1 MIRFIPLL
9 CGIAL
14 ISGCVAPSKP
24 QAKKARPVAAS
35 PETKQ
40 CLADLGAVRARF
52 TLLPDQ
58 DFGNGCSIKG
68 AVSLT
73 AAPIPVTNIK
83 AVQCGVARAFAQ
95 WIATDVQAAAQRH
108 FGARVVQVDTMGSYS
123 CRQMIGNGSGKL
135 SEHGRANALDIG
147 GFVLS
152 DGRRVTVEGGWNGS
166 DRERDFLR
174 AVRSGACK
182 RFQTVLSPD
191 YNAAHYNHLHFDMG
205 RGPYCR

>member
-1 MIRFIPLL
+1 MLRFIPILFGLALL
-9 CGIAL
+9 SA
-14 ISGCVAPSKP
+14 CVAPSKP
-24 QAKKARPVAAS
+24 QAKKVRPVAAS

-40 CLADLGAVRARF
+40 CLADLNAVRARY

-73 AAPIPVTNIK
+73 AAPVPVTNIN
-83 AVQCGVARAFAQ
+83 AVQCPMARAFAQ
-95 WIATDVQAAAQRH
+95 WIATDVQAAATRH
-108 FGARVVQVDTMGSYS
+108 FGVRVTQVDTMGSYS
-123 CRQMIGNGSGKL
+123 CRKIIGAGSGKL
-135 SEHGRANALDIG
+135 SQHASANALDIG

-174 AVRSGACK
+174 AVRGGACK
-182 RFQTVLSPD
+182 RFMTVLSPD